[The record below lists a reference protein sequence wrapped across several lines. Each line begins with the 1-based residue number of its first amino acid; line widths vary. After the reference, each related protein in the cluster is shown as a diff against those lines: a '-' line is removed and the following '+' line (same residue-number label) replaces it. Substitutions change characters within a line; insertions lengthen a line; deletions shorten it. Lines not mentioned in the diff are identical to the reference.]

1 MGKQTLQAN
10 LLEAV
15 LKNLGYVGCRVHL
28 GVAGGA
34 EPAVILGQSGEVQR
48 GNQAFLMVCAVAV
61 AIAQDDVVIL
71 RPTCMPQSH
80 KRLFGRPLCTA
91 GPL

>member
-1 MGKQTLQAN
+1 MGKQTLHAN
-10 LLEAV
+10 LLEPV
-15 LKNLGYVGCRVHL
+15 LTNLGYVGYRVHL

-34 EPAVILGQSGEVQR
+34 EPAVVLGQSGGVQR
-48 GNQAFLMVCAVAV
+48 GNQAFLMVRAVAV
-61 AIAQDDVVIL
+61 AIAQDDVIVL
-71 RPTCMPQSH
+71 RPACMPQSH